1 MHAIA
6 TTLVRL
12 DMKTVTLRYFDV
24 SCPALTTDNSLIQRL
39 ISKLTSSASSRMMP
53 VNKQESDKSDLISD
67 FLHTTQGK
75 KLIAGTYLR
84 VASSSDVPI
93 ITEDM
98 LKQNQFKVSTIN
110 KNADEHQKTCLD
122 YFYFC
127 MSDEKLIVT
136 LNSNTSINR
145 LETYVNWL
153 LNTKE
158 SGDRI
163 SFTPVVDETALSAAD
178 LKKITINNN
187 SSIFVDSG
195 NSSNDVEDSSVIS
208 LTKNVIK
215 KLFNDTDTLDDLI
228 KENICS
234 AQLVIKFSKPK
245 NMDLEEYR
253 RKTIGAALKPIEN
266 PESIKLQTN
275 GKKVK
280 GSDVLKTENIE
291 VDEEDGAI
299 NEQEVY
305 QKMIQKLR

>member
-145 LETYVNWL
+145 LETYVNC
-153 LNTKE
+153 
-158 SGDRI
+158 G
-163 SFTPVVDETALSAAD
+163 
-178 LKKITINNN
+178 
-187 SSIFVDSG
+187 
-195 NSSNDVEDSSVIS
+195 
-208 LTKNVIK
+208 
-215 KLFNDTDTLDDLI
+215 
-228 KENICS
+228 
-234 AQLVIKFSKPK
+234 
-245 NMDLEEYR
+245 Y
-253 RKTIGAALKPIEN
+253 
-266 PESIKLQTN
+266 
-275 GKKVK
+275 
-280 GSDVLKTENIE
+280 
-291 VDEEDGAI
+291 
-299 NEQEVY
+299 
-305 QKMIQKLR
+305 